1 MGIFSRIRRKKAK
14 SPKKEGGL
22 PKEGSGQ
29 KTVGEPAPPPRE
41 SGGLP
46 KKEGSAVV
54 EETIVL
60 VEPQGANEQALKALK
75 AEEERKV
82 KEAVERAAP
91 VETVEIA
98 EDKPQK
104 QGSFVTRFLK
114 KLAEQS
120 DHRNWSPNSV
130 GEKVFATRSEA
141 NAFAREMRALG
152 YRAKV
157 VRLKDGIYKVY
168 LYRGR
173 RGSASFGFDMRGMKT
188 FKFDIGLSG
197 RGKKKN
203 PLESFKLDLGGLDEF
218 KDFKLDLKGL
228 EDFKF

>member
-1 MGIFSRIRRKKAK
+1 MSIFNRFKKKSRDEDEK
-14 SPKKEGGL
+14 S
-22 PKEGSGQ
+22 
-29 KTVGEPAPPPRE
+29 GEPGGTKEKSTQQE

-46 KKEGSAVV
+46 KKESVADANAVV
-54 EETIVL
+54 LI
-60 VEPQGANEQALKALK
+60 EPESAHEQATKALEG
-75 AEEERKV
+75 EEAKKV
-82 KEAVERAAP
+82 KEAIDRASPTELIEIVEDEP
-91 VETVEIA
+91 
-98 EDKPQK
+98 KK
-104 QGSFVTRFLK
+104 QRSFVTRFLM

-130 GEKVFATRSEA
+130 GEKVFATRKDA

-173 RGSASFGFDMRGMKT
+173 SAGGGFNFDMRGMKT
-188 FKFDIGLSG
+188 FKFDIGLSN
-197 RGKKKN
+197 RGKKKKS

-218 KDFKLDLKGL
+218 SEFKLDLKGL